1 MPEQIIELFLGWV
14 RDTTRVSMVAAVG
27 GACNYR
33 WCNRN
38 GDGVGVLNGEGTRG
52 YIVGVN
58 AYSRD

>member
-1 MPEQIIELFLGWV
+1 M
-14 RDTTRVSMVAAVG
+14 AAIG
-27 GACNYR
+27 GAYNCR

-58 AYSRD
+58 ACGGD